1 MEDEKSKNRDF
12 LSRKIDDF
20 DKIFEDAEI
29 TISNR
34 ADNLISNVLDEISTH
49 VEDIKAMNLFKF
61 SMEVDIRNG
70 EEWKEF
76 VIKLEIILQKHE
88 LDKIFTLGHN
98 GSDGFY
104 NPKNNHVKKSKIS
117 IISFFHRF
125 DEPICPCC
133 KWAGINGQKISL
145 EKFKCRDYDCNLP
158 FSVNE
163 KFAPYFGDKYPK
175 CCALEDDE
183 DDESDQCGTSQNL
196 EFVSHHEWHGCRY
209 MFDSS
214 NYPEFADE
222 DGEISN
228 CYSFQCH
235 GHDWTVM
242 LNSNG
247 SQLPFAEDD
256 EDDY

>member
-1 MEDEKSKNRDF
+1 VEGKESDNRNF

-29 TISNR
+29 RISNR
-34 ADNLISNVLDEISTH
+34 VDNLISNVLDEISTH
-49 VEDIKAMNLFKF
+49 IEDIKAMNVFKF
-61 SMEVDIRNG
+61 SMKVDIRNE

-76 VIKLEIILQKHE
+76 VVKLEIILQKHE
-88 LDKIFTLGHN
+88 LDKVFTLGHN
-98 GSDGFY
+98 GTDGFY
-104 NPKNNHVKKSKIS
+104 NPRNNYLKKSNIS
-117 IISFFHRF
+117 AISFFHRF

-133 KWAGINGQKISL
+133 TSGEINGEKISL

-175 CCALEDDE
+175 CCSLEDYE
-183 DDESDQCGTSQNL
+183 DDESDRCRTSQYL
-196 EFVSHHEWHGCRY
+196 QFHKDYFCRY
-209 MFDSS
+209 RFDSS
-214 NYPEFADE
+214 NNPEYGDD

-228 CYSFQCH
+228 CYAFQCY

-242 LNSNG
+242 LDFNG
-247 SQLPFAEDD
+247 NLLPFNEDDEDD